1 MEFQLKYDSF
11 RICFCSKESE
21 WGVVFHGLRRQG
33 SGRRGGS
40 RTVAIFS
47 SLYSP
52 FSHLSTHS
60 TPTPP
65 HPPSKGNDLAETLF
79 VQRHSAVR
87 AWSQAKMGCYD
98 KGLCVEKSKKEPLVD
113 RLLPRT
119 ITLPAVPNRRL
130 QEISAKKGC
139 SAQTGGELVNWERA
153 AHIWPSGAV
162 NRFGG
167 WVCNTHKLT
176 KHPCTHTRAKYEQTH
191 TERLWKTV
199 WKRQS

>member
-1 MEFQLKYDSF
+1 MHSCHTALSNYSTIAATQVMEFQLKYDSF

-60 TPTPP
+60 TPPPP

-139 SAQTGGELVNWERA
+139 SAQTGGELGTSSTYMTLRGCK
-153 AHIWPSGAV
+153 PFRGLS
-162 NRFGG
+162 
-167 WVCNTHKLT
+167 L
-176 KHPCTHTRAKYEQTH
+176 
-191 TERLWKTV
+191 
-199 WKRQS
+199 